1 MQELLI
7 QNFGPIANKEK
18 VILKVNKV
26 TVFCGMQGSGKSS
39 IAKLISTFFWLEKAL
54 VRGDFDIDEL
64 TAKTFRERYCAF
76 HNIQNYFKTD
86 TILYFKGTKF
96 AFTYEKGK
104 LNVKEIKSARS
115 FVRPQIMYIPSE
127 RNLMTALDDADK
139 IQNLPGSLS
148 VLLDE
153 YYRALRNAKKSI
165 ALPLN
170 GFNVTYDET
179 TNSAWLN
186 DSEFKIKLTEAA
198 SGFQSMVPMIVVT
211 RHLLNT
217 IQRNKKKGLES
228 TSGLERRTIVERVAK
243 LLKDSSLSS
252 SMRATLIKQLH
263 AGYFNGRL
271 VNIVEEP
278 EQNLYPETQ
287 RNVLNELLKVNNE
300 LAMNRLVLTTH
311 SPYMLNYLTLAIK
324 AGMLKDE
331 VKRSTKNKD
340 ELLEKMD
347 GVLPRSSAVRPKDVF
362 IYEIT
367 PKGEIQLLRNYDGIP
382 SDSNFLNSALSQTN
396 DLFDVLLEIQ
406 DEVDG

>member
-7 QNFGPIANKEK
+7 QNFGPVANRN
-18 VILKVNKV
+18 VVSLKINKV

-39 IAKLISTFFWLEKAL
+39 IAKLLSTFLWLEKAL
-54 VRGDFDIDEL
+54 VRGDFEIAEL
-64 TAKTFRERYCAF
+64 TAKNFREKYCAF
-76 HNIQNYFKTD
+76 QNIQNYFKPD
-86 TILYFKGTKF
+86 TNLYFKGTKF

-104 LNVKEIKSARS
+104 LSVKEIKSARS
-115 FVRPQIMYIPSE
+115 FVRPQVMYIPSE

-153 YYRALRNAKKSI
+153 YYRALRNMKKPV

-170 GFNVTYDET
+170 GFKVSYDESS
-179 TNSAWLN
+179 NSAWLN
-186 DSEFKIKLTEAA
+186 DSEFKIKITEAA

-211 RHLLNT
+211 RNLLNT
-217 IQRNKKKGLES
+217 IQKNKKKGLES
-228 TSGLERRTIVERVAK
+228 ASGSERRKIVERVAK

-287 RNVLNELLKVNNE
+287 RVVLNELLKVNNQ
-300 LAMNRLVLTTH
+300 LAGNQLVFTTH
-311 SPYMLNYLTLAIK
+311 SPYMLNYLTLAVK
-324 AGMLKDE
+324 AGILKAE
-331 VKRSTKNKD
+331 IKQSAKSRVLQ
-340 ELLEKMD
+340 EQMD
-347 GVLPRSSAVRPKDVF
+347 SIVPRSGSVRPKDVA
-362 IYEIT
+362 IYEIS
-367 PKGEIQLLRNYDGIP
+367 PEGEIQILETYDGIP
-382 SDSNFLNSALSQTN
+382 SDSNFLNSALNRTN
-396 DLFDVLLEIQ
+396 ELFDALLEIQ
-406 DEVDG
+406 DEVEG

>member
-7 QNFGPIANKEK
+7 QNFGPIANKNGS
-18 VILKVNKV
+18 ILKINKV

-39 IAKLISTFFWLEKAL
+39 IAKLLSTFLWLEKAL
-54 VRGDFDIDEL
+54 VRGDFEIAEL
-64 TAKTFRERYCAF
+64 TAKNFREKYCAF
-76 HNIQNYFKTD
+76 HNIQNYFKPD
-86 TILYFKGTKF
+86 TYLYFKGTKF

-104 LNVKEIKSARS
+104 LSVKEIKSARS
-115 FVRPQIMYIPSE
+115 FVRPQVMYIPSE

-153 YYRALRNAKKSI
+153 YYRALRNMKKPV

-170 GFNVTYDET
+170 GFKVSYDESS
-179 TNSAWLN
+179 NSAWLN
-186 DSEFKIKLTEAA
+186 DSEFKIKITEAA

-211 RHLLNT
+211 RNLLNT
-217 IQRNKKKGLES
+217 IQKNKKKGLES
-228 TSGLERRTIVERVAK
+228 ASGSERRKIVERVAK

-287 RNVLNELLKVNNE
+287 RNVLYELLKANNE
-300 LAMNRLVLTTH
+300 LVGSQLVFTTH
-311 SPYMLNYLTLAIK
+311 SPYMLNYLTLAVK
-324 AGMLKDE
+324 AGMLKAE
-331 VKRSTKNKD
+331 IKQSAKSRGLQ
-340 ELLEKMD
+340 ERMD
-347 GVLPRSSAVRPKDVF
+347 SIVPRSGSVRPKDVA
-362 IYEIT
+362 IYEIS
-367 PKGEIQLLRNYDGIP
+367 PEGEIQILETYDGIP
-382 SDSNFLNSALSQTN
+382 SDSNFLNSALNRTN
-396 DLFDVLLEIQ
+396 ELFDALLEIQ
-406 DEVDG
+406 DEVE

>member
-7 QNFGPIANKEK
+7 QNFGPIANKNGLP
-18 VILKVNKV
+18 LKVNKV

-39 IAKLISTFFWLEKAL
+39 IAKLLSTFLWLEKAL
-54 VRGDFDIDEL
+54 VRGDFTIEEL
-64 TAKTFRERYCAF
+64 TSKDDFRKKYCAF

-86 TILYFKGTKF
+86 TFLYFKGTKF
-96 AFTYEKGK
+96 AFTYVKGN
-104 LNVKEIKSARS
+104 LSVKEIKSRS
-115 FVRPQIMYIPSE
+115 FVRPQVMYIPSE

-153 YYRALRNAKKSI
+153 YYRALRNMKKPV

-170 GFNVTYDET
+170 GFKVSYDESS
-179 TNSAWLN
+179 NSAWLN
-186 DSEFKIKLTEAA
+186 DSEFKIKITEAA

-211 RHLLNT
+211 RNLLNT
-217 IQRNKKKGLES
+217 IQKNKKKGLES
-228 TSGLERRTIVERVAK
+228 ASGSERRKIVERVAK

-287 RNVLNELLKVNNE
+287 RNVLYELLKANNE
-300 LAMNRLVLTTH
+300 LVGSQLVLTTH

-324 AGMLKDE
+324 AGILKDE
-331 VKRSTKNKD
+331 IKRSAKNKD

-347 GVLPRSSAVRPKDVF
+347 AIVPRSGSVLSKDVA
-362 IYEIT
+362 IYEIL
-367 PKGEIQLLRNYDGIP
+367 PEGEIQLLENYDGIP
-382 SDSNFLNSALSQTN
+382 SDSNFLNSALSETN
-396 DLFDVLLEIQ
+396 DLFDALLEIQ
-406 DEVDG
+406 DEVDA

>member
-1 MQELLI
+1 MQELVI
-7 QNFGPIANKEK
+7 QNFGPIVNRNAVN
-18 VILKVNKV
+18 LKINKV

-39 IAKLISTFFWLEKAL
+39 IAKLLSTFLWLEKAL
-54 VRGDFDIDEL
+54 VRGDFDVKEL
-64 TAKTFRERYCAF
+64 TAKNFREKYCAF
-76 HNIQNYFKTD
+76 HNIQNYFKAD
-86 TILYFKGTKF
+86 TFLYFKGTKF
-96 AFTYEKGK
+96 VFTYENGK
-104 LNVKEIKSARS
+104 LSLKERTGMRN
-115 FVRPQIMYIPSE
+115 FVRPQVMYIPSE
-127 RNLMTALDDADK
+127 RNLMTALDNAED
-139 IQNLPGSLS
+139 IRNLSGSLS

-153 YYRALRNAKKSI
+153 YTNALRNATKPF

-170 GFNVTYDET
+170 GFKVTYDKS
-179 TNSAWLN
+179 TNTAWLN

-198 SGFQSMVPMIVVT
+198 SGFQSMVPMIIVS
-211 RHLLNT
+211 RYLFNK
-217 IQRNKKKGLES
+217 IKENKKTGLDAA
-228 TSGLERRTIVERVAK
+228 SGSERRKIVERVAK

-300 LAMNRLVLTTH
+300 LVLNQLVLTTH

-331 VKRSTKNKD
+331 VKRSAKNKD
-340 ELLEKMD
+340 ELLGKMD

-362 IYEIT
+362 VYEIL
-367 PKGEIQLLRNYDGIP
+367 PEGEIRLLDNYDGIP
-382 SDSNFLNSALSQTN
+382 SDRNFLNSALSETN
-396 DLFDVLLEIQ
+396 DLFDTLLEIQ
-406 DEVDG
+406 DEVES